1 VIYVTHLEA
10 QEWIGNFRKSYANRM
25 NGRQELILKWLI
37 ISTFANTCV
46 AEDREQWWAFMT
58 AKSKEIFF

>member
-1 VIYVTHLEA
+1 
-10 QEWIGNFRKSYANRM
+10 M

-37 ISTFANTCV
+37 ISMIANMCV

-58 AKSKEIFF
+58 AKSKRFFFLSR